1 MNKKQL
7 TVLALLIAQA
17 VVKEMGK
24 EQKCSA
30 KNAEYVDIHVAA
42 EMLGYSI
49 TYMRQIKNRFSF
61 IKVGTNKQ
69 GRIMFKR
76 ADIVKY
82 YNQNLKD
89 YEN

>member
-1 MNKKQL
+1 MNKKDL

-24 EQKCSA
+24 ESKYSA
-30 KNAEYVDIHVAA
+30 KYAEYVDIHVAA

-49 TYMRQIKNRFSF
+49 TYMRQIKNRFPF

-76 ADIVKY
+76 ADIENY
-82 YNQNLKD
+82 YNNNIKD

>member
-1 MNKKQL
+1 MNKKDL

-24 EQKCSA
+24 ESKYSA
-30 KNAEYVDIHVAA
+30 KYAEYVDIHVAA

-49 TYMRQIKNRFSF
+49 TYMRQIKNRFPF

-69 GRIMFKR
+69 GRIMLKR
-76 ADIVKY
+76 ADIENY
-82 YNQNLKD
+82 YNNNIKD